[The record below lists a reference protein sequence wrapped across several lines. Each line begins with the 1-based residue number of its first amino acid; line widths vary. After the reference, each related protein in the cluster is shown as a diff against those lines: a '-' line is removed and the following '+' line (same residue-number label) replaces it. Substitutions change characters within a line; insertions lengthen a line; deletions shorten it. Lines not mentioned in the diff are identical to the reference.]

1 MTKAEK
7 RERRRQYKFVLK
19 ELVSREV
26 KRKYARS
33 YLGIIWS
40 VLNPLLSMIVLSVI
54 FSQMFQR
61 AIENYPVYYLTG
73 SIIWSMFTSSTN
85 AAMTTLLD
93 NKTMLIKVKFPM
105 RIFVMSRVY
114 TALVNLA
121 FSLIPYVGILIFY
134 KNKISYALLL
144 YPIIIGCLVLF
155 ALGFSYVLSI
165 VYVFFGDIK
174 HLYSVLLTLWMYCS
188 ALFYPVEILPER
200 VRTLIVLNPIFNY
213 INCARKVVMYGQI
226 PNSVEI
232 IRMLVWSLGIFIL
245 GTIVFEKNKN
255 NVMQKM

>member
-7 RERRRQYKFVLK
+7 RERRKQYKFVLK

-61 AIENYPVYYLTG
+61 SIENYPVYYLTG
-73 SIIWSMFTSSTN
+73 SIIWTMFTGATN
-85 AAMTTLLD
+85 AAMTTLVD

-114 TALVNLA
+114 TALVNLLY
-121 FSLIPYVGILIFY
+121 SLIPYVGILIFF
-134 KNKISYALLL
+134 KVRITWTIIL
-144 YPIIIGCLVLF
+144 YPFIIGFLLIF
-155 ALGFSYVLSI
+155 SLGFSYILS
-165 VYVFFGDIK
+165 VAYVFFGDVK

-188 ALFYPVEILPER
+188 AIFYPVDMLPHYVKEM
-200 VRTLIVLNPIFNY
+200 VMINPIFIF
-213 INCARKVVMYGQI
+213 INCSREIVMYGQI
-226 PNSVEI
+226 PDNMEVI
-232 IRMLVWSLGIFIL
+232 GLLAWSFGTFIL
-245 GTIVFEKNKN
+245 GTIIFEKNKN

>member
-33 YLGIIWS
+33 YLGILWS

-54 FSQMFQR
+54 FSQMFKHS
-61 AIENYPVYYLTG
+61 IEKYPVYYLTG
-73 SIIWSMFTSSTN
+73 FIIWTMFTGATN
-85 AAMTTLLD
+85 AAMTTLVD

-114 TALVNLA
+114 TALVNLLY
-121 FSLIPYVGILIFY
+121 SLIPYIGILIFF
-134 KNKISYALLL
+134 KVSISWTIIL
-144 YPIIIGCLVLF
+144 YPVIIAFLLMF
-155 ALGFSYVLSI
+155 SLGFSYILS
-165 VYVFFGDIK
+165 VAYVFFGDVK

-188 ALFYPVEILPER
+188 AIFYPVDMLPEV
-200 VRTLIVLNPIFNY
+200 VRELIVVNPIFVY
-213 INCARKVVMYGQI
+213 INCAREVVMYNQV
-226 PNSVEI
+226 PNTIEI
-232 IRMLVWSLGIFIL
+232 IRLLLWSLGIFIL
-245 GTIVFEKNKN
+245 GTIIFEKNKN

>member
-40 VLNPLLSMIVLSVI
+40 VLNPLLSMIVLSII

-61 AIENYPVYYLTG
+61 SIENYPVYYLTG
-73 SIIWSMFTSSTN
+73 LIIWTMFTGSTN
-85 AAMTTLLD
+85 TAMTTLVD

-114 TALVNLA
+114 TALVNLLY
-121 FSLIPYVGILIFY
+121 SLIPYVGILVFFRINIAWTILFFPVIILFLLIF
-134 KNKISYALLL
+134 S
-144 YPIIIGCLVLF
+144 
-155 ALGFSYVLSI
+155 LGFSYVLS
-165 VYVFFGDIK
+165 VAYVFFGDVK

-188 ALFYPVEILPER
+188 AIFYPVDMLPHYVKEM
-200 VRTLIVLNPIFNY
+200 VTMNPIFIF
-213 INCARKVVMYGQI
+213 INCAREIVMYGQM
-226 PNSVEI
+226 PGNMEI
-232 IRMLVWSLGIFIL
+232 IRMIVWSFGVFIL
-245 GTIVFEKNKN
+245 GTVIFEKNKN

>member
-40 VLNPLLSMIVLSVI
+40 VLNPLLSMLVLSVI
-54 FSQMFQR
+54 FSQMFRR
-61 AIENYPVYYLTG
+61 AIEHYPVYYLTG

-93 NKTMLIKVKFPM
+93 NKSMLIKVKFPM
-105 RIFVMSRVY
+105 RIFIMSRVY
-114 TALVNLA
+114 TALVNLG
-121 FSLIPYVGILIFY
+121 FSLIPYIGILIFFRI
-134 KNKISYALLL
+134 KISYTIILYPVIIGGLLL
-144 YPIIIGCLVLF
+144 F
-155 ALGFSYVLSI
+155 SLGFSYILSI

-174 HLYSVLLTLWMYCS
+174 YLYSVLLTLWMYCS

-200 VRTLIVLNPIFNY
+200 VKSLIILNPIFNY
-213 INCARKVVMYGQI
+213 INCARKVVMYGQF
-226 PNSVEI
+226 PTNMEM
-232 IRMLVWSLGIFIL
+232 IRLLAWSFGVFIL
-245 GTIVFEKNKN
+245 GTVIFEKNKN
-255 NVMQKM
+255 KVMQKM

>member
-40 VLNPLLSMIVLSVI
+40 VLNPLLSMIVLSII

-61 AIENYPVYYLTG
+61 SIENYPVYYLTG
-73 SIIWSMFTSSTN
+73 LIIWTMFTGSTN
-85 AAMTTLLD
+85 TAMTTLVD

-114 TALVNLA
+114 TALVNLLY
-121 FSLIPYVGILIFY
+121 SLIPYVGILVFFRINIAWTILFFPVIILFLLIF
-134 KNKISYALLL
+134 S
-144 YPIIIGCLVLF
+144 
-155 ALGFSYVLSI
+155 LGFSYVLS
-165 VYVFFGDIK
+165 VAYVFFGDVK

-188 ALFYPVEILPER
+188 AIFYPVDMLPHYVKEM
-200 VRTLIVLNPIFNY
+200 VTMNPIFIF
-213 INCARKVVMYGQI
+213 INCAREIVMYGQM
-226 PNSVEI
+226 PGNMEI
-232 IRMLVWSLGIFIL
+232 IRMIVWSLGVFIL
-245 GTIVFEKNKN
+245 GTVIFEKNKN

>member
-7 RERRRQYKFVLK
+7 RERRKQYKFVLK

-40 VLNPLLSMIVLSVI
+40 VLNPLLSMIVLSII

-61 AIENYPVYYLTG
+61 SIENYPVYYLTG
-73 SIIWSMFTSSTN
+73 SIIWTMFTGSTN
-85 AAMTTLLD
+85 TAMTTLVD

-114 TALVNLA
+114 TALVNLLY
-121 FSLIPYVGILIFY
+121 SLIPYVGILVFFRINIAWTILFFPVIILFLLIF
-134 KNKISYALLL
+134 S
-144 YPIIIGCLVLF
+144 
-155 ALGFSYVLSI
+155 LGFSYVLS
-165 VYVFFGDIK
+165 VAYVFFGDVK

-188 ALFYPVEILPER
+188 AIFYPVDMLPHYVKEM
-200 VRTLIVLNPIFNY
+200 VTMNPIFIF
-213 INCARKVVMYGQI
+213 INCAREIVMYGQM
-226 PNSVEI
+226 PGNMEI
-232 IRMLVWSLGIFIL
+232 IRMIVWSLGVFIL
-245 GTIVFEKNKN
+245 GTVIFEKNKN